1 MTDLTNIT
9 GNGPVTMSSREIAE
23 LLEIRH
29 ADVCRTIERLM
40 DKETVQRYTPMAYT
54 HPQNGQE
61 YTEYLVGKR
70 DSYVIVAQLSPE
82 FTARLVDRWQELE
95 TAAPK
100 VDPVA
105 VLNDPA
111 ALRGLLGNYAERV
124 ETLQAQVEADA
135 PKVAFHDDFAEKD
148 GLYTLQNAGRI
159 ITGRPNKFIQ
169 ELKKQ
174 HLFYQGG
181 ALVPYVRYRQQGLF
195 EVKIEPKGDYVQTQ
209 TYITPKGLQYFAQKF
224 AGKPAPVG
232 AAVVSALNSY
242 LSGAH

>member
-1 MTDLTNIT
+1 MNDPINTT

-23 LLEIRH
+23 LVGVRH
-29 ADVCRTIERLM
+29 DSVKRTIERLAEKGVIQLPPLV
-40 DKETVQRYTPMAYT
+40 DVKNHLGQTVQ
-54 HPQNGQE
+54 E
-61 YTEYLVGKR
+61 YRVGKR

-95 TAAPK
+95 NAHPK
-100 VDPVA
+100 ADPVA
-105 VLNDPA
+105 LLNDPA

-124 ETLQAQVEADA
+124 ETLQSQIEADA

-195 EVKIEPKGDYVQTQ
+195 EVKIETQGDYVRTQ
-209 TYITPKGLQYFAQKF
+209 TYITPKGLQHFVKKF
-224 AGKPAPVG
+224 AGKSAPPG
-232 AAVVSALNSY
+232 AAVVSALNDY

>member
-1 MTDLTNIT
+1 MNDLINTT
-9 GNGPVTMSSREIAE
+9 GDGPVTMSSREIAE
-23 LLEIRH
+23 LVNSRH
-29 ADVCRTIERLM
+29 DKVKQSIERLA
-40 DKETVQRYTPMAYT
+40 ERGVIGLP
-54 HPQNGQE
+54 PLGE
-61 YTEYLVGKR
+61 YLDALGRKATEYRIGKR

-95 TAAPK
+95 NAQPK
-100 VDPVA
+100 ADPVA
-105 VLNDPA
+105 LLNDPA

-124 ETLQAQVEADA
+124 ETLQSQIEADA

-195 EVKIEPKGDYVQTQ
+195 EVKIETQGDYVRTQ
-209 TYITPKGLQYFAQKF
+209 TYITPKGLQHFVKKF
-224 AGKPAPVG
+224 AGKSAPPG
-232 AAVVSALNSY
+232 AAVVSALNDY

>member
-1 MTDLTNIT
+1 
-9 GNGPVTMSSREIAE
+9 MSSREIAE
-23 LLEIRH
+23 LVEKRH
-29 ADVCRTIERLM
+29 DNVKRTIETLVERGVIQLPQIE
-40 DKETVQRYTPMAYT
+40 DVKNHLGQTVQ
-54 HPQNGQE
+54 E
-61 YTEYLVGKR
+61 YRIGKR

-95 TAAPK
+95 NAQPK
-100 VDPVA
+100 ADPVA
-105 VLNDPA
+105 LLNDPA

-124 ETLQAQVEADA
+124 ETLQSQIEADA

-195 EVKIEPKGDYVQTQ
+195 EVKIEPQGDYVRTQ
-209 TYITPKGLQYFAQKF
+209 TYITPKGLQHFVKKF
-224 AGKPAPVG
+224 AGKSAPPG
-232 AAVVSALNSY
+232 AAVVSALNDY